1 MNYKLIDHGIE
12 NCQYLIPHGNA
23 FMPYNNS
30 QIGMGDTF
38 QEAVDDALLNIA
50 LSFDTE
56 ESIVSELDKLIKA
69 DYKAELASNQPSAYE
84 IACKAYAKENG
95 CTIEEAE
102 EADFESDLNY
112 YVEILY

>member
-12 NCQYLIPHGNA
+12 NCQYLIPHGTA
-23 FMPYNNS
+23 FTPYANS
-30 QIGMGDTF
+30 VIGCGDTF
-38 QEAVDDALLNIA
+38 AEAIENALASIENTSIA
-50 LSFDTE
+50 DK
-56 ESIVSELDKLIKA
+56 LDKLIKT
-69 DYKAELASNQPSAYE
+69 DYKEALVSKSPSAYR
-84 IACKAYAKENG
+84 IACEAYAEEEN

>member
-12 NCQYLIPHGNA
+12 NCQYLIPHGTA

-30 QIGMGDTF
+30 QMGMGDTF
-38 QEAVDDALLNIA
+38 QEAVEDVIDGIAMIDAEVA
-50 LSFDTE
+50 E
-56 ESIVSELDKLIKA
+56 KLDKLIKA
-69 DYKAELASNQPSAYE
+69 DYKAELASESPSAYAE
-84 IACKAYAKENG
+84 TCKAYAAENG

-102 EADFESDLNY
+102 EADFESDLYY